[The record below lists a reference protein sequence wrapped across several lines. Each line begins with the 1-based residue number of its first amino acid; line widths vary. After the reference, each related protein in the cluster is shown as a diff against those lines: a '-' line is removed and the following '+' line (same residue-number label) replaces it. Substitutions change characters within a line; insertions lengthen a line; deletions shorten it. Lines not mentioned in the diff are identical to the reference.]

1 MAVCCLDTKG
11 VSRILWRNL
20 PGMFQAK
27 KFMKKISSTLLCSLL
42 CATLGSSAVW
52 AQDRIYRCGNEYT
65 NNANHARERG
75 CKAVDGGN
83 VTVLQSNTSSP
94 RSNASAASGN
104 RPAAAAS
111 SPAGAP
117 KVDNSQQRS
126 RDADARAILEA
137 ELRKAQARLADLQK
151 EYNNGTPE
159 KTALEM
165 RNVQRYM
172 ERTEEL
178 KANIARTESDIAGIQ
193 REMGRLK

>member
-1 MAVCCLDTKG
+1 
-11 VSRILWRNL
+11 
-20 PGMFQAK
+20 
-27 KFMKKISSTLLCSLL
+27 MKKTSFTLLCSLL
-42 CATLGSSAVW
+42 CATLGSSVVW

-65 NNANHARERG
+65 NNANQARERG
-75 CKAVDGGN
+75 CKPVDGGN
-83 VTVLQSNTSSP
+83 VTVLQSNTGGP
-94 RSNASAASGN
+94 RNNASASTTGSK
-104 RPAAAAS
+104 PAAAAS

>member
-1 MAVCCLDTKG
+1 
-11 VSRILWRNL
+11 
-20 PGMFQAK
+20 MFQAK
-27 KFMKKISSTLLCSLL
+27 KFMKKTSFSLLCSLL
-42 CATLGSSAVW
+42 CATLGSSVGW

-65 NNANHARERG
+65 NNANQARERG
-75 CKAVDGGN
+75 CKPVDGGN
-83 VTVLQSNTSSP
+83 VTVLQSNSGGPRGNAGAATTGSSKP
-94 RSNASAASGN
+94 
-104 RPAAAAS
+104 PAAASA
-111 SPAGAP
+111 PAGAP
-117 KVDNSQQRS
+117 KVDNSAQRS

-137 ELRKAQARLADLQK
+137 ELRKAQTRLADLQK

-193 REMGRLK
+193 REIGRLK

>member
-1 MAVCCLDTKG
+1 
-11 VSRILWRNL
+11 
-20 PGMFQAK
+20 MFQAK

-83 VTVLQSNTSSP
+83 VTVLQSNPGST
-94 RSNASAASGN
+94 RSNANTASASK
-104 RPAAAAS
+104 PAAAS

-137 ELRKAQARLADLQK
+137 ELRKTQARLADLQK
-151 EYNNGTPE
+151 EYNNGSPE

-165 RNVQRYM
+165 RNVQGYA
-172 ERTEEL
+172 ERTAEL